1 MECEALIA
9 FYETV
14 VWKVQ
19 KYLKKKSINDVL
31 ATVGIEA
38 KQRLLPWFKAA
49 KVPYPPPRLALLGL
63 KAEKSLELWAEKD
76 GTWTLIR
83 DYPILAAS
91 GILGPKL
98 RQGDYQVPEGIYKL
112 NFLNPN
118 SNFHL
123 SMQIDYPNDY
133 DRRQAAKEQRTNL
146 GGDIF
151 IHGNSV
157 SIGCLAMG
165 DEAIEEL
172 FVLVATVGLS
182 NVKVI
187 LAPQKEMFD
196 LSEPVH
202 AWIPELY
209 ASIRQALSEFK
220 R

>member
-1 MECEALIA
+1 
-9 FYETV
+9 
-14 VWKVQ
+14 
-19 KYLKKKSINDVL
+19 LKIKNRIKSCGVC
-31 ATVGIEA
+31 
-38 KQRLLPWFKAA
+38 
-49 KVPYPPPRLALLGL
+49 Y
-63 KAEKSLELWAEKD
+63 
-76 GTWTLIR
+76 
-83 DYPILAAS
+83 
-91 GILGPKL
+91 
-98 RQGDYQVPEGIYKL
+98 
-112 NFLNPN
+112 
-118 SNFHL
+118 
-123 SMQIDYPNDY
+123 
-133 DRRQAAKEQRTNL
+133 NL